1 MGAAGGLGGYFPP
14 LVMGATYEKVFAGY
28 GFGLALLVVVA
39 AGALVF
45 TYFGIKQKPRR
56 AVTA

>member
-1 MGAAGGLGGYFPP
+1 
-14 LVMGATYEKVFAGY
+14 MGATYEKVFPGY

-45 TYFGIKQKPRR
+45 AYFGIKQRPRS
-56 AVTA
+56 TATV